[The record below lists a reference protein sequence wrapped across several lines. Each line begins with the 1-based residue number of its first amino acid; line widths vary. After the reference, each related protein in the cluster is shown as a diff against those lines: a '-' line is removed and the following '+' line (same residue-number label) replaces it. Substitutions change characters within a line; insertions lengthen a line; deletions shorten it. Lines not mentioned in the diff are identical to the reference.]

1 MRRFIPIP
9 ILLAGLLS
17 AGTILGAETSAEE
30 QSELQAR
37 LDQARQEVEES
48 ARRLAEVIEEQMGD
62 NPQAK
67 VGEWFSWDTWLSKD
81 NGAELGI
88 MISDDDQGGVLLMGV
103 SPGSGAEQAGLEPG
117 DRLTTI
123 DGIQLDQGG
132 GRTALLLHM
141 ETVEAGQEVELAVLR
156 EGATKEVTVVTQP
169 RSARMRDARG
179 ALDLDIDLDLDGFE
193 AMGRRVEATAVPRLV
208 DIDADLGAY
217 FGVDQ
222 GALVI
227 NAPEDG
233 ALKSGDVLLAV
244 GGEAVT
250 SARQARRMIAAA
262 EEPVEAEVMRQKSKL
277 KVSIAPDAFPRHLGK
292 RIRIIKL
299 EEEESP

>member
-17 AGTILGAETSAEE
+17 TGTTLGAETSAEE

-81 NGAELGI
+81 KGAELGVV
-88 MISDDDQGGVLLMGV
+88 ISDDDQGGVLLMGV

-123 DGIQLDQGG
+123 DGIRLDQGG
-132 GRTALLLHM
+132 GRKALLDHM
-141 ETVEAGQEVELAVLR
+141 ETVEAGQAVALAVLR

-179 ALDLDIDLDLDGFE
+179 ALDLDIDLDLDGIE
-193 AMGRRVEATAVPRLV
+193 AMGRRVEATDVPRLV
-208 DIDADLGAY
+208 DMDADLGAY

-222 GALVI
+222 GALVL

-233 ALKSGDVLLAV
+233 ALKSGDVLLSV
-244 GGEAVT
+244 GGEPVT
-250 SARQARRMIAAA
+250 SARQARRAIGAA
-262 EEPVEAEVMRQKSKL
+262 EEPMEAEVMRQKSKL

>member
-37 LDQARQEVEES
+37 LDQARQEVQES
-48 ARRLAEVIEEQMGD
+48 AHRLAEVIKEQMGD

-67 VGEWFSWDTWLSKD
+67 VGEWLSWDT
-81 NGAELGI
+81 GGELGV
-88 MISDDDQGGVLLMGV
+88 MISDDDQGGVLLIEV
-103 SPGSGAEQAGLEPG
+103 SQGSGADQAGLEPG
-117 DRLTTI
+117 DRLTAI
-123 DGIQLDQGG
+123 NGIQLDQGG
-132 GRTALLLHM
+132 GPTALLRHM
-141 ETVEAGQEVELAVLR
+141 ETVKAGEEVALLVLR
-156 EGATKEVTVVTQP
+156 EGKTEQVTVVAQP
-169 RSARMRDARG
+169 RSMKIRRM
-179 ALDLDIDLDLDGFE
+179 LDGLDFDIDLDLDGIE

-208 DIDADLGAY
+208 DMDADLGAY

-222 GALVI
+222 GALVL

-233 ALKSGDVLLAV
+233 ALKSGDVLLSV
-244 GGEAVT
+244 SGEPVT
-250 SARQARRMIAAA
+250 SARQARRAIGAA
-262 EEPVEAEVMRQKSKL
+262 EKPMEAEVMRQKSKL

>member
-1 MRRFIPIP
+1 MRRYNPIP
-9 ILLAGLLS
+9 MLLAGLLGVG
-17 AGTILGAETSAEE
+17 ALPGTLTWAEE

-37 LDQARQEVEES
+37 IDQATQEVEES
-48 ARRLAEVIEEQMGD
+48 ARRLAEVIKEQVGD

-67 VGEWFSWDTWLSKD
+67 ASEWLSWDS
-81 NGAELGI
+81 GGQLGVV
-88 MISDDDQGGVLLMGV
+88 ISRDDDQDGVLLRDV
-103 SPGSGAEQAGLEPG
+103 STGSGADQAGLEPG
-117 DRLTTI
+117 DRLTAI
-123 DGIQLDQGG
+123 DGIRLDQDGG
-132 GRTALLLHM
+132 SKALLDHM
-141 ETVEAGQEVELAVLR
+141 DAVEAGQAVTLVVLR
-156 EGATKEVTVVTQP
+156 DGETKEVTVVAQP
-169 RSARMRDARG
+169 RTTRIRDALG

-193 AMGRRVEATAVPRLV
+193 AMGRRVEAAAVPRLV

-222 GALVI
+222 GALVL

-233 ALKSGDVLLAV
+233 ALKSGDVLLSI

-250 SARQARRMIAAA
+250 SARQARQAIAAA
-262 EEPVEAEVMRQKSKL
+262 EAPVAAEVMRQNSKL

-299 EEEESP
+299 EEDETG